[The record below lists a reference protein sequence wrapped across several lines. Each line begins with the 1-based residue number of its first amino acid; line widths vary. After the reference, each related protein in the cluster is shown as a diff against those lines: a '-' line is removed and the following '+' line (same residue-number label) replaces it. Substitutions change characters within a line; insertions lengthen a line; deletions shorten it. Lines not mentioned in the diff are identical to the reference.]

1 MEKERI
7 ISNGDKVT
15 DEELKTV
22 STIGYTDSKGS
33 HTHNVSINPQNVDG
47 HSHGLIHNHRF
58 NNSNNNNDVYQG
70 TLCNNPVDADGKYT
84 MPIFFTIT
92 ILCLIS
98 AYITLI
104 RT

>member
-15 DEELKTV
+15 EEELKTV
-22 STIGYTDSKGS
+22 TTIGYTDSKGS
-33 HTHNVSINPQNVDG
+33 HTHSVSINPQNEDG

-58 NNSNNNNDVYQG
+58 NNSNNNNEVYQG
-70 TLCNNPVDADGKYT
+70 TLCNNPVGADGKYT
-84 MPIFFTIT
+84 LAIFITIT
-92 ILCLIS
+92 ALCLIS

-104 RT
+104 RI